1 MNWFLTL
8 FFFIIWLSSVIF
20 LRAYRIWILYYLTA
34 VSGFAYLLVF
44 VTSSVF
50 NLEIS
55 LAHTVASGV
64 HFLLNLTGIPSRIF
78 SNAPG
83 ILLVMVITQRTGWTA
98 LQIGVESSGLLEMS
112 VLTSLVLF
120 YPEWRLSS
128 RLRLVLV
135 GNGLTWIAN
144 IIRMFLIA
152 VILHYFGKDA
162 LLIAHSLIGRI
173 IFFFFTIGIYW
184 FLITARSLR
193 TIEERLVTDEWITA
207 S

>member
-1 MNWFLTL
+1 MNWIFGS
-8 FFFIIWLSSVIF
+8 FFFTLWIGAVVF
-20 LRAYRIWILYYLTA
+20 FRAYRIWIFYYLTA
-34 VSGFAYLLVF
+34 VSGFAYFLVLIA
-44 VTSSVF
+44 SSIF
-50 NLEIS
+50 SLELS

-64 HFLLNLTGIPSRIF
+64 HFLLNMAGIPSRIF
-78 SNAPG
+78 SEAPG

-120 YPEWRLSS
+120 YPNWRVSNRF
-128 RLRLVLV
+128 RLALI

-152 VILHYFGKDA
+152 VMLHYLGKDA
-162 LLIAHSLIGRI
+162 LLIAHSLVGR
-173 IFFFFTIGIYW
+173 IFFFLFTIGIYW
-184 FLITARSLR
+184 YLITARSLE
-193 TIEERLVTDEWITA
+193 TIEERLKSGDWATA

>member
-1 MNWFLTL
+1 MNWF
-8 FFFIIWLSSVIF
+8 FAAFIFAIWFCAVIF
-20 LRAYRIWILYYLTA
+20 FRAYRIWIFYYLVA
-34 VSGFAYLLVF
+34 VSGFAYLLVL
-44 VTSSVF
+44 VASSAF

-64 HFLLNLTGIPSRIF
+64 HILLNLTGIPSRIF

-112 VLTSLVLF
+112 VLTSLMLF
-120 YPEWRLSS
+120 YPNWRFAT
-128 RLRLVLV
+128 RLRLALI

-152 VILHYFGKDA
+152 VILHYLGKDA
-162 LLIAHSLIGRI
+162 LLIAHSLVGR
-173 IFFFFTIGIYW
+173 IFFFLFTIGIYW
-184 FLITARSLR
+184 YLITARSLE
-193 TIEERLVTDEWITA
+193 TIEERLKTGEWVAT